1 MAKGEGIYITTSI
14 PYVNAAP
21 HVGHALEFVQADI
34 IRRFHDIC
42 GEETF
47 LLTGTDENSLK
58 NVKAAEALKITTQEL
73 CDRNSKLFKDLVD
86 GVNLKYD
93 IFFRSSDK
101 KNHFPGAQRLWE
113 LCDQAGDIYKK
124 EYSGL
129 YCIGCE
135 AFYTEGELEN
145 GVCPEHKTKPE
156 MVHEENYFF
165 KLSKYQD
172 KLLRLIESEEFE
184 ILSKSRRNEIT
195 SLIKAGLDDISIS
208 RSVARSKG
216 WGVPVPGD
224 PEQIMYVWIDALS
237 SYLNGIGFG
246 YDDKK
251 FKKWWPARIHVIG
264 KGISRFHT
272 IYWPAIL
279 LSAKIE
285 LPKTVFVHGYL
296 TVAGE
301 KMSKSNPKTAISPID
316 LLKTYKADELR
327 YYLIRDMPTFEDG
340 DFSIE
345 GLKDRTNK
353 ELLGDLG
360 NLVSRVLT
368 IAEKSGLK
376 SYAGNNVMEGKLEL
390 EKIKQLMGKMEVHEA
405 LEKTMEFVR
414 SCNRYINEK
423 EPWKQKG
430 KELEES
436 LYNLLE
442 AMRIITILLY
452 PFIPSTAERMAEKLG
467 CKVGGIGDCTF
478 RGEFKEQIA
487 KGDHLFK
494 RIE

>member
-1 MAKGEGIYITTSI
+1 MAKERVYITTSI

-34 IRRFHDIC
+34 IKRFAELMGKD
-42 GEETF
+42 TL

-86 GVNLKYD
+86 AINLDYD

-101 KNHFPGAQRLWE
+101 KNHFPGAQHLWE

-129 YCIGCE
+129 YCVGCE

-145 GVCPEHKTKPE
+145 GLCPEHKTKPE

-172 KLLRLIESEEFE
+172 KLLKLIESGELE
-184 ILSKSRRNEIT
+184 IMSKNRRNEI
-195 SLIKAGLDDISIS
+195 LNLVKGGLDDISIS

-246 YDDKK
+246 IDEKN
-251 FKKWWPARIHVIG
+251 FKKWWPADVHVIG

-272 IYWPAIL
+272 IYWPCIL
-279 LSAKIE
+279 LSAGIA
-285 LPKTVFVHGYL
+285 LPKRVFVHGYL

-316 LLKTYKADELR
+316 VLKKYKSDELR

-340 DFSIE
+340 DFSLD

-376 SYAGNNVMEGKLEL
+376 RFEGKPVLQEKLKLDEIKKGAESLDLHETL
-390 EKIKQLMGKMEVHEA
+390 EKV
-405 LEKTMEFVR
+405 MEFVR
-414 SCNRYINEK
+414 SCNRYINDS
-423 EPWKQKG
+423 EPWKQSG
-430 KELEES
+430 KQLEES

-442 AMRIITILLY
+442 AIRIISILLY
-452 PFIPSTAERMAEKLG
+452 PFIPETSEKIAAKLG
-467 CKVGGIGDCTF
+467 TKVESLDDCAF
-478 RGEFKEQIA
+478 RDAFLGSVA
-487 KGDHLFK
+487 KGEHLFK
-494 RIE
+494 KIE

>member
-1 MAKGEGIYITTSI
+1 MAEKRVYITTSI

-21 HVGHALEFVQADI
+21 HVGHALEFVQADV
-34 IRRFHDIC
+34 IRRFHELS
-42 GEETF
+42 GFKVF

-58 NVKAAEALKITTQEL
+58 NVKAAEVLKITTQEL

-86 GVNLKYD
+86 AINLNYD
-93 IFFRSSDK
+93 VFFRSSDK

-113 LCDQAGDIYKK
+113 MCDQAGDIYKK

-145 GVCPEHKTKPE
+145 GLCPEHKTKPE
-156 MVHEENYFF
+156 LVHEENYFF

-172 KLLRLIESEEFE
+172 RLLKLMESGEFE
-184 ILSKSRRNEIT
+184 ILSKNRRNEIL
-195 SLIKAGLDDISIS
+195 SMVKGGLDDISIS

-224 PEQIMYVWIDALS
+224 PDQIMYVWIDALS

-246 YDDKK
+246 MDDKN
-251 FKKWWPARIHVIG
+251 FKKWWPARVHVIG
-264 KGISRFHT
+264 KGISRFHA

-279 LSAKIE
+279 LSAGID
-285 LPKTVFVHGYL
+285 LPKTIFVHGYL

-301 KMSKSNPKTAISPID
+301 KMSKSNPKTAVSPVD
-316 LLKTYKADELR
+316 VLKKYKSDELR

-340 DFSIE
+340 DFS
-345 GLKDRTNK
+345 LDALRDRTNK

-368 IAEKSGLK
+368 IAERSKLDSYSGKASPGEEPRSRKDNSSFLHDGAARGPGEGDGVREGLQQVHK
-376 SYAGNNVMEGKLEL
+376 RGGAMEAIREGAGGV
-390 EKIKQLMGKMEVHEA
+390 A
-405 LEKTMEFVR
+405 LQPPRGDQDQQHTA
-414 SCNRYINEK
+414 
-423 EPWKQKG
+423 
-430 KELEES
+430 L
-436 LYNLLE
+436 
-442 AMRIITILLY
+442 
-452 PFIPSTAERMAEKLG
+452 PFHP
-467 CKVGGIGDCTF
+467 
-478 RGEFKEQIA
+478 
-487 KGDHLFK
+487 
-494 RIE
+494 

>member
-1 MAKGEGIYITTSI
+1 MAKSNRVYITTSI

-21 HVGHALEFVQADI
+21 HVGHALEFVHADV
-34 IRRFHDIC
+34 IRRFHELL

-58 NVKAAEALKITTQEL
+58 NVKAAEALSITTQEL
-73 CDRNSKLFKDLVD
+73 CDRNSALFKDLVD
-86 GVNLKYD
+86 RINLHYD
-93 IFFRSSDK
+93 VFFRSSDK
-101 KNHFPGAQRLWE
+101 RNHFPGAQHLWE

-129 YCIGCE
+129 YCVGCE
-135 AFYTEGELEN
+135 AFYTENELDN
-145 GVCPEHKTKPE
+145 GICPEHKTKPE

-165 KLSKYQD
+165 RLSKYQD
-172 KLLRLIESEEFE
+172 TLLKLIESGEFE
-184 ILSKSRRNEIT
+184 IVSKSRRNEIV

-224 PEQIMYVWIDALS
+224 PDQIMYVWIDALS

-246 YDDKK
+246 YDEKN
-251 FKKWWPARIHVIG
+251 FKKWWPARVHVIG

-296 TVAGE
+296 TVEGE
-301 KMSKSNPKTAISPID
+301 KMSKSLGNSVSPLDILKRYKT
-316 LLKTYKADELR
+316 DELR
-327 YYLIRDMPTFEDG
+327 YYLLRDMPTFEDG
-340 DFSIE
+340 NFSAD

-368 IAEKSGLK
+368 IAERSKLK
-376 SYAGNNVMEGKLEL
+376 SFSGAKVLESRLEL
-390 EKIKQLMGKMEVHEA
+390 DKINELAARMEVHEA
-405 LEKTMEFVR
+405 LEKVMDFVR
-414 SCNRYINEK
+414 SCNKYINET
-423 EPWKQKG
+423 EPWKQSGVK
-430 KELEES
+430 LEET

-442 AMRIITILLY
+442 SIRVISILMY
-452 PFIPSTAERMAEKLG
+452 PFIPETSEKIAAKLG
-467 CKVGGIGDCTF
+467 TKIGTLEDCKF
-478 RGEFKEQIA
+478 RSSFKGEVS
-487 KGDHLFK
+487 KGAHLFEK
-494 RIE
+494 RE

>member
-1 MAKGEGIYITTSI
+1 MSGQKFYITTSI

-34 IRRFHDIC
+34 IRRFHTLLGDD
-42 GEETF
+42 TF

-58 NVKAAEALKITTQEL
+58 NVKAAETLKITTQEL
-73 CDRNSKLFKDLVD
+73 CDQNSKLFKELVD
-86 GVNLKYD
+86 GLNISYN

-101 KNHFPGAQRLWE
+101 KNHFPGAQHLWE
-113 LCDQAGDIYKK
+113 LCDQTGDIYKK

-129 YCIGCE
+129 YCVGCE
-135 AFYTEGELEN
+135 AFYTEGELED
-145 GVCPEHKTKPE
+145 GYCPEHRTKPE
-156 MVHEENYFF
+156 LIHEENYFF

-172 KLLRLIESEEFE
+172 KLLKLIESGEFE
-184 ILSKSRRNEIT
+184 ILSKSRRNEIL
-195 SLIKAGLDDISIS
+195 SLIKGGLDDISIS

-224 PEQIMYVWIDALS
+224 PDQIMYVWIDALS

-246 YDDKK
+246 QDDKS
-251 FKKWWPARIHVIG
+251 FKKWWPAKVHVIG
-264 KGISRFHT
+264 KGINRFHT
-272 IYWPAIL
+272 VYWPAIL

-285 LPKTVFVHGYL
+285 LPETVFVHGYL

-301 KMSKSNPKTAISPID
+301 KMSKSNPKTAISPMD
-316 LLKTYKADELR
+316 LLKTYNADELR

-340 DFSIE
+340 DFSID
-345 GLKDRTNK
+345 GLKNRTNK

-368 IAEKSGLK
+368 ITERSGLDV
-376 SYAGNNVMEGKLEL
+376 YEGRNVLESKLEL
-390 EKIKQLMGKMEVHEA
+390 EKIKELMAKFEVHEA
-405 LEKTMEFVR
+405 LEKVMDFVR
-414 SCNRYINEK
+414 SCNRYINEV
-423 EPWKQKG
+423 EPWKLSG

-442 AMRIITILLY
+442 AMRVISILLY
-452 PFIPSTAERMAEKLG
+452 PFIPETSEKVAIKLG
-467 CKVGGIGDCTF
+467 TKIDTIDDCKF
-478 RGEFKEQIA
+478 RANFKGPVT
-487 KGDHLFK
+487 KGAHLFEK
-494 RIE
+494 IE

>member
-1 MAKGEGIYITTSI
+1 MAKTNRVYITTSI
-14 PYVNAAP
+14 PYVNAPP

-34 IRRFHDIC
+34 LKRFHDLS
-42 GEETF
+42 GDETF

-86 GVNLKYD
+86 AVNLDYD
-93 IFFRSSDK
+93 VFFRSSDK
-101 KNHFPGAQRLWE
+101 KNHFPGAQHLWE
-113 LCDQAGDIYKK
+113 LCDEAGDIYKK

-129 YCIGCE
+129 YCVGCE
-135 AFYTEGELEN
+135 AFYTEGELDD
-145 GVCPEHKTKPE
+145 GYCPEHKTKPE
-156 MVHEENYFF
+156 LVHEENYFF

-172 KLLRLIESEEFE
+172 RLLKLIESGEFE
-184 ILSKSRRNEIT
+184 IVSKSRRNEIT

-224 PEQIMYVWIDALS
+224 PNQIMYVWIDALS

-246 YDDKK
+246 YDEKN
-251 FKKWWPARIHVIG
+251 FRKWWPAKVHVIG

-296 TVAGE
+296 TVGGE
-301 KMSKSNPKTAISPID
+301 KMSKSKPKTVISPID
-316 LLKTYKADELR
+316 LLKIYKADELR

-340 DFSIE
+340 DFSMD

-376 SYAGNNVMEGKLEL
+376 SFSGKKVLEERLEL
-390 EKIKQLMGKMEVHEA
+390 GKITELISRMEVHEA
-405 LEKTMEFVR
+405 LEKAMEFVR
-414 SCNRYINEK
+414 GCNRYINET
-423 EPWKQKG
+423 EPWKLSG
-430 KELEES
+430 KELEEA

-442 AMRIITILLY
+442 ALRVISIVLY
-452 PFIPSTAERMAEKLG
+452 PFIPETSRKIAEKLG
-467 CKVGGIGDCTF
+467 TKIESLDDCKF
-478 RGEFKEQIA
+478 RSEFSGKVTKGE
-487 KGDHLFK
+487 HLFK
-494 RIE
+494 KVE